1 MQHIE
6 RSTHIVKKQ
15 QPSRKKLQTI
25 SIVIPVLN
33 EVENVPLLFDH
44 LTKSIKDL
52 PYTFEI
58 LFVDD
63 GSTDGTFLAIKDLQQ
78 RNKHVKALSFSR
90 NFGHQ
95 AALTAGLRH
104 ATGDAVITMD
114 GDLQHPPS
122 LIPTLIQKWR
132 EGFEIVYT
140 IRESTADA
148 SFFKKLTSRL
158 FYKVMNAFSETPVQP
173 FAADFRLLDRA
184 VVKSLNTLE
193 ERDRF
198 MRGLIGWLGYSSFGV
213 PYIADPRAA
222 GKSKYT
228 VRSMVKLAVNGI
240 ISFSAAPL
248 HLVTYLGVFSSIL
261 GFLYGVYSL
270 YVRFFTN
277 ATVQGWTSLIIV
289 ILFLGGV
296 QLISIGILGEYLIRV
311 YDETKRRPIYIVR
324 NAVGIDSEDAHE
336 SST

>member
-1 MQHIE
+1 M
-6 RSTHIVKKQ
+6 VKKKHS
-15 QPSRKKLQTI
+15 PRKNPTV
-25 SIVIPVLN
+25 SIVIPVFN
-33 EVENVPLLFDH
+33 EVESIPILFDH
-44 LTKSIKDL
+44 LKKVLQGL
-52 PYTFEI
+52 PFNFEL

-63 GSTDGTFLAIKDLQQ
+63 GSTDGTYLAIKDEQK
-78 RNKHVKALSFSR
+78 RDRRVKALSLSR

-95 AALTAGLRH
+95 AALTAGLQY
-104 ATGDAVITMD
+104 ASGDAVITMD

-122 LIPTLIQKWR
+122 LIPTLIEKWR

-140 IRESTADA
+140 TRESTADE
-148 SFFKKLTSRL
+148 SFFKRMTSRL
-158 FYKVMNAFSETPVQP
+158 FYRIINSFSETPVQP

-184 VVKSLNTLE
+184 VVRSLNTLE

-198 MRGLIGWLGYSSFGV
+198 LRGLIGWLGFSTVGISYT
-213 PYIADPRAA
+213 ADTRAA

-228 VRSMVKLAVNGI
+228 LGKMIKLALNGI

-248 HLVTYLGVFSSIL
+248 HLVTYLGIIASFL
-261 GFLYGVYSL
+261 GFLYGIYSL

-277 ATVQGWTSLIIV
+277 DTVQGWTSLVIV

-311 YDETKRRPIYIVR
+311 YDETKRRPLFIVR
-324 NAVGIDSEDAHE
+324 DSVGLEPGDVRKP
-336 SST
+336 